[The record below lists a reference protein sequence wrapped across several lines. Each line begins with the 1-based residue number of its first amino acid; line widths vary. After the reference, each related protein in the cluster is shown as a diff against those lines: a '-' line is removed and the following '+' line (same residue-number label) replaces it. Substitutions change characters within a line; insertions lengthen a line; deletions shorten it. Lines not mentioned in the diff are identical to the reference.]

1 MSTFMVV
8 ATFKPDTD
16 MRDVFAVVEKELVQ
30 VEALRAA
37 GRVGAIHIS
46 MARGTTFLEVFAS
59 DEDGARATVD
69 TLPMSRWWDL
79 DVYPT
84 TPPAQPGA

>member
-16 MRDVFAVVEKELVQ
+16 MRDVFAVVKEEVAQ

-37 GRVGAIHIS
+37 ARVGAVHIS
-46 MARGTTFLEVFAS
+46 MARGTTFLEAFAS
-59 DEDGARATVD
+59 DEDDARATVA

-84 TPPAQPGA
+84 TPPAQSGA